1 MLYENKLLMFLVKK
15 KHTLICGGN
24 AELINIST
32 QCRKTRAKSIYDWY
46 ILVICVTILVVEDIV
61 LTKC

>member
-1 MLYENKLLMFLVKK
+1 MLYENKLVLMFLVKK

-32 QCRKTRAKSIYDWY
+32 QFRKTRAKSIYD
-46 ILVICVTILVVEDIV
+46 IDIF
-61 LTKC
+61 

>member
-1 MLYENKLLMFLVKK
+1 MLYENKLVLMFLVKK

-32 QCRKTRAKSIYDWY
+32 QCRKTRGKFFVKNYLETY
-46 ILVICVTILVVEDIV
+46 QILL
-61 LTKC
+61 KF